1 MENNSLK
8 ENSKDLEFDIQKLK
22 ADYFE
27 LTKKVASQY
36 NEYQEKVKEL
46 GLERTVV
53 EKRNQKKEEKKA
65 KKKSKREQKVKD
77 SEEST
82 EVEEFRSDECEQTN
96 GLSLPAHSVLNFVT

>member
-8 ENSKDLEFDIQKLK
+8 ENSNDLEFDINKLK

-46 GLERTVV
+46 RLERTVV
-53 EKRNQKKEEKKA
+53 EKRNVKKEERKA
-65 KKKSKREQKVKD
+65 KSKREQKVKD
-77 SEEST
+77 SEKVT
-82 EVEEFRSDECEQTN
+82 EVEEFRSD
-96 GLSLPAHSVLNFVT
+96 